1 MRERAIDAHARRIA
15 GLPTIARR
23 TLRLHRTIPLPPSIA
38 AVHTLRTAGEAH
50 LPRVPTAARA
60 FATGIHR
67 MWPWRVATASSR
79 ISHPCHGLSGPPPTP
94 PFLLRPSLADAD
106 FNLLKFPDRAQ
117 AMEKITDLTL
127 LSDIFPTGF
136 HGAVMAKVG
145 PGSVVYVAGAGPVGL
160 ACAASCHL
168 LGAAC
173 VIVGDAI
180 PERLEQAR
188 SFGCETLDIRTD
200 GTIEEKIHAITGALR
215 TSPTLHMRSRR
226 LHHGATHARL
236 MRVTAHAGSIT
247 VDAAVDCVGFEARG
261 MGADSSGEVPA
272 QVLNDC
278 MTIVRE
284 GGQIGI
290 PGLVRATRIVVAPRP
305 DERSDLGLAPT
316 PAPACYPFASL
327 LPSPP
332 HHLAARAPLLCCCV
346 CLDFLGR
353 HRSALPVCDRR
364 PRGGGRR
371 RQVWQLVD
379 AVRLGMV
386 KERFD
391 AFGVMGRCSDVAPF
405 CVPDRTAHSPC
416 PLPVGI
422 VCSEGPSL
430 VPMACRQCPVMKYH
444 RPLMNAILYDK
455 IQIAKAVNAQVISLD
470 DAPKGYTNFDQGA
483 SVKYVIDPHGA
494 TGLTQAL

>member
-1 MRERAIDAHARRIA
+1 MQLFRTCAQPLARAPPWAAACCARRISSKPFA
-15 GLPTIARR
+15 TTIAHTPSCACNACKTGPAGRPIDYRQLASAAGATNRGVVYMGPGDVSVQPIEFPKLELDSTSSPVETERQKRKCNHGAILKVVTTNICGSDQHMVRGR
-23 TLRLHRTIPLPPSIA
+23 TSLPGGYMVLGHEITGEVVEVGKDVEFVQTGDLCSVPFNIA
-38 AVHTLRTAGEAH
+38 CGRCPACKRGDTGVCLNVN
-50 LPRVPTAARA
+50 PARA
-60 FATGIHR
+60 GAAYGYVD
-67 MWPWRVATASSR
+67 MGGWVGGQAEYVMVPY
-79 ISHPCHGLSGPPPTP
+79 
-94 PFLLRPSLADAD
+94 AD

-200 GTIEEKIHAITGALR
+200 GTIEEKIHAITG
-215 TSPTLHMRSRR
+215 
-226 LHHGATHARL
+226 
-236 MRVTAHAGSIT
+236 SIT

-290 PGLVRATRIVVAPRP
+290 PGLYVTEDPGAVDDAAKFGNLSMRFG
-305 DERSDLGLAPT
+305 LGWSKS
-316 PAPACYPFASL
+316 AS
-327 LPSPP
+327 
-332 HHLAARAPLLCCCV
+332 
-346 CLDFLGR
+346 
-353 HRSALPVCDRR
+353 
-364 PRGGGRR
+364 
-371 RQVWQLVD
+371 
-379 AVRLGMV
+379 M
-386 KERFD
+386 
-391 AFGVMGRCSDVAPF
+391 
-405 CVPDRTAHSPC
+405 HS
-416 PLPVGI
+416 G
-422 VCSEGPSL
+422 
-430 VPMACRQCPVMKYH
+430 QCPVMKYH